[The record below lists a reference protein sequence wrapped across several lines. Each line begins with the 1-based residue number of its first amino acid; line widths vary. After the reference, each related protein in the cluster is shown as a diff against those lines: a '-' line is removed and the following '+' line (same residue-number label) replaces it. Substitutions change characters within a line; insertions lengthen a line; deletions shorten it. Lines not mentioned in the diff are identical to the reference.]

1 VRTYGTCVVA
11 MAGIDVLRHL
21 RRAQS
26 WAQVTARARAAALD
40 VGEWELLGYDSTRE
54 MLLTLDSSCE
64 ISVAHMYAIGS
75 GAPFAFG
82 ALYVLGAPKTLED
95 AAKHCRRRCVQ
106 PPHALCTAGVSY
118 VLSPT
123 VRACRNLPTSTPEKI

>member
-1 VRTYGTCVVA
+1 

-95 AAKHCRRRCVQ
+95 AAKHCRK
-106 PPHALCTAGVSY
+106 ALCAATARSVHCGGKLRIVTYRKS
-118 VLSPT
+118 V
-123 VRACRNLPTSTPEKI
+123 